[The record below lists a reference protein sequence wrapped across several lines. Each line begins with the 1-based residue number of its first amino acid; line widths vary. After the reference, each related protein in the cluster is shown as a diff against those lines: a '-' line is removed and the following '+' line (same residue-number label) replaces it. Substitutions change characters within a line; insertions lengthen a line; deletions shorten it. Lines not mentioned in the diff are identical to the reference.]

1 LYVFPSLILDN
12 SVTANHCLPIVHDAH
27 ELAERSFADGKS
39 LLGGLLLGQSNLLL
53 VGSNN
58 WTALLNNVEL
68 HMAVGGEIWGD
79 STVSSIGSSS
89 SLDGS
94 LGSNVGNLA
103 LLDVETFALGIGLE
117 VLEELNN
124 MFDRFLWESTVV
136 MAEVLAHGMSS
147 WSTSVSSEWD
157 DSGVLKDSLHVLN
170 SLQEVEASAGS
181 GSLIGVLVVSSQIV
195 NSACSSYTKY
205 KISIR
210 KSK

>member
-1 LYVFPSLILDN
+1 
-12 SVTANHCLPIVHDAH
+12 
-27 ELAERSFADGKS
+27 
-39 LLGGLLLGQSNLLL
+39 
-53 VGSNN
+53 
-58 WTALLNNVEL
+58 
-68 HMAVGGEIWGD
+68 M
-79 STVSSIGSSS
+79 SSIGSSS

-157 DSGVLKDSLHVLN
+157 DSGVLKDSLHVLD